1 MTLPQMGIVEG
12 LVLVVVSLA
21 AFAATG
27 MDSLLVLVP
36 VLVDSPARA
45 FRVAAGYLSAM
56 AGIVLVSL
64 GLSSAGTAVMPF
76 EGGLLGAIPVAMG
89 LAMLSRRW
97 GSAERARR
105 AMASGAPSG
114 PEDDAT
120 EAVGSATARLESPG
134 ALGMFFLT
142 LSLSADNFASFVPLM
157 ADTPP
162 GGDVVVVITLVLA
175 GLGWVGVAAY
185 LASRPFLRGLAERWG
200 GRVLPLLLIGVGIYV
215 LANTPFDVLP

>member
-1 MTLPQMGIVEG
+1 MTALQMGVVEIA
-12 LVLVVVSLA
+12 VLVVVSMA

-36 VLVDSPARA
+36 VLVQGPARA

-56 AGIVLVSL
+56 AGIVLVSW

-97 GSAERARR
+97 GSSKRSGKAEE
-105 AMASGAPSG
+105 GADLPG
-114 PEDDAT
+114 LGEDVA
-120 EAVGSATARLESPG
+120 EAAVPAAAGLESPG
-134 ALGMFFLT
+134 GVGMFFLT

-162 GGDVVVVITLVLA
+162 GGDVVVAITLVLA
-175 GLGWVGVAAY
+175 GLGWVGVATY
-185 LASRPFLRGLAERWG
+185 LASRPALRGLAERWG

>member
-1 MTLPQMGIVEG
+1 MTALQIGVFEIA
-12 LVLVVVSLA
+12 VLVAVSVA

-36 VLVDSPARA
+36 VLAEGPARA

-56 AGIVLVSL
+56 AVIVLASW

-97 GSAERARR
+97 GSAQRSRKAEERGDVPGLEEDVGDAP
-105 AMASGAPSG
+105 ASPTTG
-114 PEDDAT
+114 
-120 EAVGSATARLESPG
+120 LESPG
-134 ALGMFFLT
+134 GVGMFFLT

-162 GGDVVVVITLVLA
+162 GADVVVAIILMLA
-175 GLGWVGVAAY
+175 GLGWVGFASY
-185 LASRPFLRGLAERWG
+185 LASRPVLRGLAERWG
-200 GRVLPLLLIGVGIYV
+200 GRVFPLLLIGVGIYV